1 MDSGHNSDDLIPFS
15 RLSFF
20 LHFISDIDVCMLKDP
35 STSAGPCSMTGG
47 PGLTS
52 MPADRVSDEAIRYHD
67 VNTRRS
73 SLRQKW
79 KYVWRELQLR
89 MQMILSTPRLGR
101 ELVITKGQQIL
112 YKRDG

>member
-52 MPADRVSDEAIRYHD
+52 MLADRVTGSDESIIY

-73 SLRQKW
+73 SLEQK
-79 KYVWRELQLR
+79 
-89 MQMILSTPRLGR
+89 
-101 ELVITKGQQIL
+101 
-112 YKRDG
+112 